1 MKGKDTCNTL
11 KAIRLQIAQ
20 ANGITYTP
28 VECTHKGPCRGTC
41 PRCEQEVSYIEQ
53 QLSLRKRLGK
63 AVAVAGVA
71 LSALHPTLAQAQ
83 QADTVT
89 SRPEPRIEQDSVK
102 VEKALLDGEEGIVV
116 RGCIVD
122 EEGDPLIGASVMR
135 KNEPGKKGVVGG
147 CVTDV
152 DGRFAIEVPLGSVL
166 VIAYVGYKTV
176 ELPVNSEDPGII
188 SLNMDE
194 EVMGEVIVG
203 FVDKVRFDDV
213 YGHGGW

>member
-20 ANGITYTP
+20 ANGISYTP
-28 VECTHKGPCRGTC
+28 AECTHKGPCRGTC

-71 LSALHPTLAQAQ
+71 LSALHPNLAQAQ
-83 QADTVT
+83 QVDTET

-116 RGCIVD
+116 RGRVVD
-122 EEGDPLIGASVMR
+122 QEGAPVIGASVMR

-152 DGRFAIEVPLGSVL
+152 DGRFAIEVPIGSVL
-166 VIAYVGYKTV
+166 TITYVGLVTQQLTV
-176 ELPVNSEDPGII
+176 NAENADTVTMV
-188 SLNMDE
+188 MDD

-203 FVDKVRFDDV
+203 AVHRVSFDDV
-213 YGHGGW
+213 YGRGGW